1 MDVFRLK
8 DSHPL
13 TGVALTY
20 PMCLGLVGAVCLQL
34 ILYESG
40 VALRALC

>member
-1 MDVFRLK
+1 MGKRVLWMFRLK

-20 PMCLGLVGAVCLQL
+20 PMCLGLVGAVSSVNT
-34 ILYESG
+34 I
-40 VALRALC
+40 